1 MDNGTTKKEGRWAK
15 KRRLKKEK
23 ESREE
28 KKEKAVY
35 RDKGRLKLQAMF
47 KAGFGESRASDKFK
61 SKTDDKI
68 YSKST
73 FETYKKQYRYFCDF
87 LKEQKPEV
95 KTMDQAKNSVDDYL
109 LYLMEKE
116 RSAYSIST
124 AKAALSKVFGVPATS
139 FIETPSRTRANIVR
153 SRYET
158 VRGKE
163 LSKKTE
169 LKYSRFTSA
178 LGLRKS
184 EMEEIRAEDLFFEKG
199 RPYLNVTRGTK
210 GGRPRV
216 AEIVGVSEEETRDIV
231 KWILLRKGKLFP
243 KLPSHYD
250 NHFYRGVYA
259 KRIYNRYARPL
270 DKIPMKERYIMRKDR
285 AGETFD
291 KVAMKIASQS
301 LGHNRI
307 SVIAQSYLY

>member
-1 MDNGTTKKEGRWAK
+1 MDNGSEKKEGRWAR

-23 ESREE
+23 QGTE
-28 KKEKAVY
+28 EKAVY
-35 RDKGRLKLQAMF
+35 RKAGRLKLQSMF
-47 KAGFGESRASDKFK
+47 KEGFGRSRSSDKLK
-61 SKTDDKI
+61 NKTDDKI

-73 FETYKKQYRYFCDF
+73 FEVYKKQYRYFCDY
-87 LKEQKPEV
+87 LKENKPDI
-95 KTMDQAKNSVDDYL
+95 KTMEQAQNSVDDYL

-124 AKAALSKVFGVPATS
+124 AKAALAKVFGVSATS
-139 FIETPSRTRANIVR
+139 FIETPSRTRANITR

-163 LSKKTE
+163 LAKKTE

-178 LGLRKS
+178 FGLRKK
-184 EMEEIRAEDLFFEKG
+184 EMENIRAEDLFFKEGK
-199 RPYLNVTRGTK
+199 PYLNITRGTK

-216 AEIVGVSEEETRDIV
+216 AEIIGISEEETKDIV
-231 KWILLRKGKLFP
+231 KWIQARKGKLFP
-243 KLPSHYD
+243 KLASHYD

-259 KRIYNRYARPL
+259 KRVYKKYARDL
-270 DKIPMKERYIMRKDR
+270 DKIPTKEKYIMRKDR
-285 AGETFD
+285 AGEVFD
-291 KVAMKIASQS
+291 KLAMKIASQF